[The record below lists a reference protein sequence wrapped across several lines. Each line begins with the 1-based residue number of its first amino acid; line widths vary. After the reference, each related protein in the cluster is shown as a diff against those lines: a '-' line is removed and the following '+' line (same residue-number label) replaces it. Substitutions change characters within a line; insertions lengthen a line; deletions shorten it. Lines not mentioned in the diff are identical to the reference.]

1 MNVGDFNIKSYDEEN
16 IITQG
21 VKPTIEYDENEG
33 VVLANI
39 MMSMAQTY
47 SLKSGFRQFG
57 KKGEDAAFEEM
68 NQLHK
73 RGCFDPKDAS
83 KLTQEEK
90 RKALESLIFLTEKRD
105 GRVKARTCAN
115 GSKQREWMSKE
126 DTSSPTVNLQSIF
139 LTCAIEAHED
149 REVAIVDI
157 PNAFPQTPHEGE
169 KVIMKIRGELALLLV
184 KTNPELYEKFLVEEN
199 KQPVLYVEILK
210 ALYGLVDASLLFYKK
225 LVKDLKNEG
234 FVLNE
239 YDPCVANKIVNGKQ
253 LTLTWHVDDLKV
265 SHVDKTVVDEFIEW
279 IQEKYGDV
287 TKVKPS
293 RGKKHDYLGM
303 KFDYSESG
311 AIKIDM
317 ADYIEKMIEEF
328 PAKEELGIA
337 NAKTPAAEYL
347 FKINKNGVKLDS
359 KKKEIFHTTVAKALF
374 VCCRSRPDIRCTVSF
389 LCTRVKEPDE
399 DDWKKLIRMMKYLRG
414 TKKLGMKI
422 EATDL
427 LNPNWWADA
436 AFAVHPDMK
445 SHTGGVLKMGKGAV
459 HTISRKQK
467 LNTKSSTEAELVGAD
482 DVLND
487 IIWTQN
493 FLQDQGYGS
502 KKTVLFQDNTSAILL
517 EKNGCDSAGKRS
529 RHIDI

>member
-1 MNVGDFNIKSYDEEN
+1 M
-16 IITQG
+16 
-21 VKPTIEYDENEG
+21 
-33 VVLANI
+33 
-39 MMSMAQTY
+39 
-47 SLKSGFRQFG
+47 
-57 KKGEDAAFEEM
+57 
-68 NQLHK
+68 
-73 RGCFDPKDAS
+73 
-83 KLTQEEK
+83 
-90 RKALESLIFLTEKRD
+90 ESLIFLTEKRD

-149 REVAIVDI
+149 CEVAIVDI

-239 YDPCVANKIVNGKQ
+239 YDPCVANKVVNGKQ

-317 ADYIEKMIEEF
+317 AGYIEKMIDKF

-399 DDWKKLIRMMKYLRG
+399 DDWKKLI
-414 TKKLGMKI
+414 
-422 EATDL
+422 
-427 LNPNWWADA
+427 
-436 AFAVHPDMK
+436 
-445 SHTGGVLKMGKGAV
+445 
-459 HTISRKQK
+459 
-467 LNTKSSTEAELVGAD
+467 
-482 DVLND
+482 
-487 IIWTQN
+487 
-493 FLQDQGYGS
+493 
-502 KKTVLFQDNTSAILL
+502 
-517 EKNGCDSAGKRS
+517 
-529 RHIDI
+529 